1 MTARN
6 KWLLAH
12 PDSPE
17 AQSGAVVGLAGP
29 NIDLAETL
37 W

>member
-1 MTARN
+1 LLWAKN

-17 AQSGAVVGLAGP
+17 AQEGAYVGLNGE
-29 NIDLAETL
+29 NLQL
-37 W
+37 F

>member
-12 PDSPE
+12 PESQE
-17 AQSGAVVGLAGP
+17 AKNGAYIGLTGK
-29 NIDLAETL
+29 NIDLRDL
-37 W
+37 